1 MKTFIIDL
9 LVEICT
15 LALVALCGAWAYA
28 IVCSI
33 DNEGIKRQA
42 LIDETLR

>member
-1 MKTFIIDL
+1 MKNLLVDL
-9 LVEICT
+9 LVELCT

-33 DNEGIKRQA
+33 DNESIKRQA